1 MRSGT
6 VSDLCLIPLGKHII
20 RFGGFTSVGRQ
31 ADFKMDR
38 SGLKRIVGF
47 WISLYR

>member
-1 MRSGT
+1 MNFGT
-6 VSDLCLIPLGKHII
+6 VSDLCLITLGKHII
-20 RFGGFTSVGRQ
+20 RVGSFVSVRRQ

-38 SGLKRIVGF
+38 NGLKRIVGF